1 MKRTILYMPLGILTA
16 TEYHAMCLNLWG
28 EFIKALEEGGV
39 RDDLANPG
47 QFVSLEIRAGKPE

>member
-1 MKRTILYMPLGILTA
+1 MKRTILYSPRGVITA

-39 RDDLANPG
+39 RDDLAKG
-47 QFVSLEIRAGKPE
+47 GWVILEIKAGTPE